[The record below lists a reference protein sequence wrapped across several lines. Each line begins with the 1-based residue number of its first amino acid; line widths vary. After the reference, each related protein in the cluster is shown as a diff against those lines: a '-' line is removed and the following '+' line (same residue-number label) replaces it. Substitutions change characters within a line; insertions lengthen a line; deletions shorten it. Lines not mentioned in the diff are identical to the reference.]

1 MSMWRKSISL
11 LFVLSVF
18 TAIGQEDDKWFKNP
32 FKKKKLIDITIV
44 KSGPYFGLQRGA
56 YTVLELGVE
65 RQWKQ
70 VKIKTSE
77 TQALH
82 MGFNYNFKY
91 NVLGYDFGYWIKP
104 SRIGLTYG
112 GNFVFRTNFD
122 ESRVGLAPVVGY
134 KLFGF
139 HLQTGYHLL
148 TPATYFIETN
158 RFFVSLRFVWINQRE
173 IVNNNKKHKKKDD
186 KDPWY
191 KRG

>member
-1 MSMWRKSISL
+1 
-11 LFVLSVF
+11 
-18 TAIGQEDDKWFKNP
+18 
-32 FKKKKLIDITIV
+32 V